1 MSNIGTIELDD
12 LIYPI
17 TPADQIEKE
26 LDNFN
31 TGVKE
36 LMEEFANKTG
46 AYIESIDVSSFYS
59 SSGSVDSRFM
69 FKGREKQSMY
79 KKFNINDTIN
89 VKVTD
94 DFLERGRRLAEDKE
108 YVPFEFRLPK
118 EDKDGFKL
126 VSTCFKLDVR

>member
-1 MSNIGTIELDD
+1 MVKEIEIVQIGDKVFYKYNKRRYKMSNIGTIELDD

-59 SSGSVDSRFM
+59 SSGSVNSRFM
-69 FKGREKQSMY
+69 LKG
-79 KKFNINDTIN
+79 I
-89 VKVTD
+89 V
-94 DFLERGRRLAEDKE
+94 
-108 YVPFEFRLPK
+108 YV
-118 EDKDGFKL
+118 
-126 VSTCFKLDVR
+126 